1 VSIARTE
8 PILAHRFKKV
18 ERAIVVGEHSAD
30 QFDLIVIGAG
40 TGGTGVARP
49 AAKAGWKVA
58 MVDVE
63 PYGGTCM
70 LRGCDPKKMLIA
82 VTEGVDWADRM
93 KSKGF
98 TSEAVSI
105 DWAKMMAFKRTF
117 TGVMPAKLERGLSK
131 SGIEVLHGNARF
143 NDSGT
148 LQIGD
153 RELSAKHFHIA
164 AGATPMTLN
173 IPGEEHV
180 STSTDFLEMES
191 TPQRIVFIGG
201 GFIGFEFAHISK
213 RAGAEAVTILQ
224 RGKHVL
230 VNFDPDLVDMQVKR
244 TQEMGIDVYCE
255 ASVERVTKEGNE
267 YVLEYSTPEG
277 SKTITCDHVIHAA
290 GRVPNVANLNLEAI
304 GVAIGKRGIEVNE
317 FMRSTSNSNVFAVG
331 DCADTGA
338 PNLTPVSAN
347 EARIAAKNLL
357 AGKDVRAMK
366 YPPIPSAVFTLPPV
380 AKVGLLESEA
390 KEQGLEFDVNFKKTE
405 NWYSSMRVGEQF
417 SGFKVLVE
425 KGTGKILGAHLIGP
439 GAEEQINLIA
449 MAMGQGMTANQLKGV
464 IFAYPSY
471 ASDIGSM
478 V

>member
-1 VSIARTE
+1 M
-8 PILAHRFKKV
+8 
-18 ERAIVVGEHSAD
+18 D

-58 MVDVE
+58 MVDSE

-70 LRGCDPKKMLIA
+70 LRGCDPKKMLIG
-82 VTEGVDWADRM
+82 VTEGVDWAERM
-93 KSKGF
+93 NANGLNSQ
-98 TSEAVSI
+98 AISI

-117 TGVMPAKLERGLSK
+117 TAVMPEKLEIGLSK
-131 SGIEVLHGNARF
+131 SGIEVLHGKARF
-143 NDSGT
+143 NDNGT

-153 RELSAKHFHIA
+153 RELSAKYYHIA
-164 AGATPMTLN
+164 TGATPAALN
-173 IPGEEHV
+173 IPGEAHV
-180 STSTDFLEMES
+180 ITSTDFLELAS
-191 TPQRIVFIGG
+191 TPKRVVFIGG

-213 RAGAEAVTILQ
+213 RAGAPEVTILQ
-224 RGKHVL
+224 RGKRAL
-230 VNFDPDLVDMQVKR
+230 VNFDPDLVAMQVKR
-244 TQEMGIDVYCE
+244 TQALGIDVQCE
-255 ASVERVTKEGNE
+255 ACVQRVTKNGSE
-267 YVLEYSTPEG
+267 YVVEYSTPDG
-277 SKTITCDHVIHAA
+277 NKSIACDQVIHAA
-290 GRVPNVANLNLEAI
+290 GRVPNIAHLNLDAI
-304 GVAIGKRGIEVNE
+304 DVEVGKRGIKVNE
-317 FMRSTSNSNVFAVG
+317 YLRSTSNPNVFAVG

-357 AGKDVRAMK
+357 AGRDERAMK
-366 YPPIPSAVFTLPPV
+366 YPPIPSVVFTLPPV
-380 AKVGLLESEA
+380 ARVGLLASEA
-390 KEQGLEFDVNFKKTE
+390 KERGLKFDVRFKQTE

-417 SGFKVLVE
+417 SGYKVLVE
-425 KGTGKILGAHLIGP
+425 KETNKILGAHLIGP
-439 GAEEQINLIA
+439 GAEEQINIIA